1 MFYYNI
7 ATFAGISVYV
17 ELISRKATSANCLRL
32 SCCVSEGTPVA
43 HKAYQP
49 KMFRGVPK
57 PNRDI
62 GTEWDAIQRRSSCKS
77 VWIIHLNVNI
87 RIGNLPELPEE
98 SDSDEE
104 RDYMEKSKSEAFR
117 EKVESAK
124 DKDALEDEVGDD
136 DEAFFEKYR

>member
-1 MFYYNI
+1 M
-7 ATFAGISVYV
+7 
-17 ELISRKATSANCLRL
+17 
-32 SCCVSEGTPVA
+32 
-43 HKAYQP
+43 
-49 KMFRGVPK
+49 
-57 PNRDI
+57 
-62 GTEWDAIQRRSSCKS
+62 
-77 VWIIHLNVNI
+77 WIISSNVNI